1 MSTAENTQPI
11 ALTPTQQRELLRAE
25 VDRILDKINT
35 TGLNSLSRDE
45 KEKLNQAKN
54 LRS

>member
-1 MSTAENTQPI
+1 VLTP
-11 ALTPTQQRELLRAE
+11 LTPTKQRDHLRLE
-25 VDRILDKINT
+25 VDRILDKINS